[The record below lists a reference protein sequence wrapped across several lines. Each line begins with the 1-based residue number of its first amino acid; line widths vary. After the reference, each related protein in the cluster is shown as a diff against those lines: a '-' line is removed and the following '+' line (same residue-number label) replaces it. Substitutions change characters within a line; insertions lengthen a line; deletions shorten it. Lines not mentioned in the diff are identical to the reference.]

1 MSTLTIAENWVE
13 FPISPNV
20 PSRTAV
26 QLRKYGAQ
34 IGSTSGIL
42 ALGHRLGRS
51 RVLRLELLVVTATVA
66 FGCFAWQTLGQE
78 RALQQAAAN
87 QSRSIAT
94 LTDSV
99 LRQGKKVSELNQSVQ
114 TATRDLA
121 AQMSRLSS
129 QLQTQDKEMA
139 AIRSRLSGIE
149 IAVAGR
155 EQAELAGE

>member
-1 MSTLTIAENWVE
+1 MSTLIIAENWVE
-13 FPISPNV
+13 FPLSPNV
-20 PSRTAV
+20 PFRTAFH
-26 QLRKYGAQ
+26 LRKYAAQ
-34 IGSTSGIL
+34 IASTSGIF
-42 ALGHRLGRS
+42 ALGHRLIRS
-51 RVLRLELLVVTATVA
+51 RILPLELLVVTATVA
-66 FGCFAWQTLGQE
+66 FGCFAWQTRGQE
-78 RALQQAAAN
+78 SALQEAAAN

-99 LRQGKKVSELNQSVQ
+99 LRQDKKVSDLNQSVQ

-149 IAVAGR
+149 IGLAAR
-155 EQAELAGE
+155 EQAEPVGE